1 MKSRNDVTKAICKHV
16 EEKKLQNQENKK
28 IIMCD
33 TMLIDL
39 LRLEPNAQRTY
50 TEIQS
55 HLNHLFIERNIR
67 INFVSF

>member
-1 MKSRNDVTKAICKHV
+1 
-16 EEKKLQNQENKK
+16 
-28 IIMCD
+28 
-33 TMLIDL
+33 MLIDL

-55 HLNHLFIERNIR
+55 HLNHLFIEKTSR

>member
-1 MKSRNDVTKAICKHV
+1 
-16 EEKKLQNQENKK
+16 
-28 IIMCD
+28 MCD

-55 HLNHLFIERNIR
+55 HLNQ
-67 INFVSF
+67 FVY